1 MKEIEDKYRK
11 MEVFIMANGKF
22 LPLGQRKYLSMKDM
36 AGHLGLGFTKVKEI
50 IRGGEFTGFI
60 TIGKSNKVMI
70 DRVAFEKW
78 IEEKGHI

>member
-1 MKEIEDKYRK
+1 
-11 MEVFIMANGKF
+11 
-22 LPLGQRKYLSMKDM
+22 MKDM